1 MKPRIQNSQVR
12 VSTLE
17 TLHSFFVDLSLHHPH
32 LKKELERDLRTISK
46 RYSEEGVQFLTV
58 TLPSLGKAIYRSF
71 ESKVFSTP
79 LGFRKQRKSTL
90 PLFLRGLWNSVY
102 EADGSFLKDLD
113 SSSLVDLIQLTFL
126 FYKLELPSDLR
137 REKKVIQNF
146 IDTEIELK
154 ELRILNDDP
163 ILFEAQDLIGK
174 HFSKINLDELKPKHG
189 PGCVATGE
197 KFESKWSFKRKY
209 LDIHRVFPY
218 YEYFVP
224 SRNALLDSISTYK
237 ALEVIESGVAKVSL
251 VPKDS
256 RGPRLISMEPLEYQF
271 IQQSL
276 KCALYDYIEQ
286 KCPFTRGYVNF
297 TDQTINRQLA
307 YKNSLSREYATLD
320 MKDASDR
327 VSLQLVEIL
336 FAKAPELLRALKATR
351 TKHTKLPDGTVL
363 PLAKFAPMGSA
374 LCFPV
379 EALVFYTLAKAIKNQ
394 KRIYGDIY
402 VYGDDLIVPRK
413 LAISLFELFPKY
425 GLKFNEDKCFIDGYF
440 RESCGLDAYK
450 GIICTPIRMKHL
462 VPKSTKNASAIV
474 SAVDLSNLLYQKGY
488 WRTAAHL
495 QRMIPLK
502 RLPVTPV
509 GSERF
514 SFLSYRSFSVTSESL
529 KGLGNSR
536 WNHDYQRHEYKLWQ
550 LRLKTKVNK
559 LNSWPRLFM
568 NLLDQHIGKY
578 AVPHAAA
585 LKLRWLPI
593 YG

>member
-1 MKPRIQNSQVR
+1 MKSRVQNSQVR

-17 TLHSFFVDLSLHHPH
+17 TLHSFFVDLSTHHPH
-32 LKKELERDLRTISK
+32 LQKELTRDFHTISK
-46 RYSEEGVQFLTV
+46 RYEEEGVQFLTV
-58 TLPSLGKAIYRSF
+58 ALPTLGKAIYRSF
-71 ESKVFSTP
+71 ESKALLAP
-79 LGFRKQRKSTL
+79 LGFKKQRKSAL
-90 PLFLRGLWNSVY
+90 PLLLRGLWNSVY
-102 EADGSFLKDLD
+102 DSDGSLKQDFD
-113 SSSLVDLIQLTFL
+113 SSSLVDLIQVSFL
-126 FYKLELPSDLR
+126 FYKLELPSDPR

-146 IDTEIELK
+146 IDTEKELSG
-154 ELRILNDDP
+154 LRILNDDP
-163 ILFEAQDLIGK
+163 ILFMAQDMIGK
-174 HFSKINLDELKPKHG
+174 HFAELDLTNLKPKHG

-197 KFESKWSFKRKY
+197 KFELKWQFKRKY

-224 SRNALLDSISTYK
+224 SRNALLDSIPAYK
-237 ALEVIESGVAKVSL
+237 KLENQVSGVAKVCL

-276 KCALYDYIEQ
+276 KGALYDFIER

-297 TDQTINRQLA
+297 TDQGINRQLA

-336 FAKAPELLRALKATR
+336 FAKAPDLLKALKATR
-351 TKHTKLPDGTVL
+351 TKSTCLPDGRVL

-379 EALVFYTLAKAIKNQ
+379 EALVFYTLAKAIMKQ
-394 KRIYGDIY
+394 ERIYGDVY

-413 LAISLFELFPKY
+413 LAAFLFELFPNY
-425 GLKFNEDKCFIDGYF
+425 GLKFNEDKCFINGYF

-450 GIICTPIRMKHL
+450 GIICTPIRMRHL
-462 VPKSTKNASAIV
+462 VPKTTKNASAVV
-474 SAVDLSNLLYQKGY
+474 SAVELSNLLYQKGY
-488 WRTAAHL
+488 WKTAAYL
-495 QRMIPLK
+495 QGLIPLRK
-502 RLPVTPV
+502 VPVTPV
-509 GSERF
+509 GSEGF
-514 SFLSYRSFSVTSESL
+514 SFLSYGSFSVTTGDL
-529 KGLGNSR
+529 KGLGTGR
-536 WNHDYQRHEYKLWQ
+536 WNREYQRQEYKLWQ
-550 LRLKTKVNK
+550 MRIKTRVNK
-559 LNSWPRLFM
+559 VDSWQRLFM
-568 NLLDQHIGKY
+568 NLLDQHVGKY
-578 AVPHAAA
+578 AVSQAAA